1 MTKNYDN
8 LCNQI
13 NNEFKKI
20 KNPSTIDLLQ
30 LSKKFNV
37 DISIVRECT
46 GLKDI
51 YEFVIDKD

>member
-1 MTKNYDN
+1 MTKNYDH
-8 LCNQI
+8 LCKQI
-13 NNEFKKI
+13 NREFKKI